1 MNRMTKSNCRYTEF
15 SVHRSPLGCEVNV
28 NSIGTARALFLK
40 QTQLR
45 YRPLAALVRSAVKHR
60 VMIVAD
66 GEEWRRTRD
75 AITPHLAAVPI
86 AREYAPVIKTAAETI
101 FDNLVERSAGA
112 AAAPALIDIDV
123 ESLMRVVISAVIGYV
138 LFGEVLSLSEAEYLD
153 KTLSKATQMVRGNI
167 PSLINT
173 VIAAALHLFNCSE
186 HQPFLFP
193 REQRKAVRHLLG
205 WIGAKIDAAE
215 LAGATV
221 PLLESLKSRFAD
233 RGPAAQR
240 RCIVAEYSMMFVAG
254 IETTAAALTFAIAEI
269 ANNAS
274 VCDEVIKEA
283 RREAEA
289 EFDGEA
295 LTLRYPYIY
304 HVLRETLRRHTIV
317 PTMLREAESD
327 QQIIGKRAGDDSG
340 ETVEFG
346 ETVKI
351 KRGSV
356 LRYLPVQGN
365 MRRSIWEHPHRF
377 DPDRFGRPLTAEQKK
392 SHHTFGLG
400 PQSCPGRAMAITE
413 TILILKTFFE
423 RFDLEHKTITQ
434 NISIERNVLLTIRPV
449 GVSARVRAAARRTE
463 QRSQG

>member
-1 MNRMTKSNCRYTEF
+1 MAKSNCRYTEF
-15 SVHRSPLGCEVNV
+15 SVRRSALGCEVNV

-45 YRPLAALVRSAVKHR
+45 YRPLAALVRSAIKHR

-66 GEEWRRTRD
+66 GEDWKRTRD
-75 AITPHLAAVPI
+75 AITPYLGAAPI
-86 AREYAPVIKTAAETI
+86 AREYAPVIKSAAEKI
-101 FDNLVERSAGA
+101 FDDLVERSAGA
-112 AAAPALIDIDV
+112 AAAPAPIDIDIDV
-123 ESLMRVVISAVIGYV
+123 ESLMRVVISGVMGHV
-138 LFGEVLSLSEAEYLD
+138 LFGRALPVDEAQYLD

-173 VIAAALHLFNCSE
+173 VVAAVLHLLNCSE

-193 REQRKAVRHLLG
+193 REQRKAVKDLLG

-215 LAGATV
+215 LAGTPV

-233 RGPAAQR
+233 RGPRAQR

-254 IETTAAALTFAIAEI
+254 IETTAAALAFAIAEI

-274 VCDEVIKEA
+274 VRDEVIKEA

-295 LTLRYPYIY
+295 LRRQYPYIY

-327 QQIIGKRAGDDSG
+327 QQIIGKRAGDGSD
-340 ETVEFG
+340 ETVTIE
-346 ETVKI
+346 
-351 KRGSV
+351 RGSV

-365 MRRSIWEHPHRF
+365 MRRGIWEHPHRF

-392 SHHTFGLG
+392 NHHTFGIG
-400 PQSCPGRAMAITE
+400 PQSCPLRAMAITE
-413 TILILKTFFE
+413 TILILKAFFE
-423 RFDLEHKTITQ
+423 RFDLEHQPITQ
-434 NISIERNVLLTIRPV
+434 NISVERNVLLTIRPV
-449 GVSARVRAAARRTE
+449 GVTARVRAAARRTE
-463 QRSQG
+463 QRSQV